1 MKVAIVLFSVL
12 ALSLSAPQPRK
23 IFHENAEDFLDL
35 IYEEAGHEMMHLV
48 EHYIKFEEFTK
59 SLDYMATPNFR
70 NLVYEME
77 SLPEFKAFEEFTK
90 SLDYMATPNFRNLV
104 YEMESLPEFKAVVDF
119 LEKDNIDITY
129 FVERLNEVI
138 DEIQNDKRTRHTLSG
153 RDMTAFINDCIDVFP
168 KDKLTALYEQKIAE
182 DEEFRV
188 AMENLNSEEW
198 DQVWNALWE
207 SETFI
212 EEANILLENGID
224 LKVLLREVK
233 AVFGQFKK

>member
-48 EHYIKFEEFTK
+48 EHYIE
-59 SLDYMATPNFR
+59 
-70 NLVYEME
+70 
-77 SLPEFKAFEEFTK
+77 FEEFTK

-104 YEMESLPEFKAVVDF
+104 YEMESLPEFKAVIDF

-129 FVERLNEVI
+129 FVERLNEMI
-138 DEIQNDKRTRHTLSG
+138 DEIQNDKRKRHTLSG